1 MIEQID
7 HRDLR
12 VAQEIYAVQQASYA
26 VEQALIECADFPP
39 LQVTAADIQQ
49 EEEIFLGYRVDGRL
63 AGVVSFAS
71 SPMLLD
77 IGRMIIHPDFFRR
90 GIARQLL
97 RAVETIA
104 GSTKPITVSTAEKNL
119 PAVQLY
125 LKHGYQQTER
135 TVLPDG
141 LVLVRFYKPIKS
153 SETSLADQAH
163 S

>member
-12 VAQEIYAVQQASYA
+12 VAQEIYVVQQASYA

-39 LQVTAADIQQ
+39 LQVTPTDIQQ
-49 EEEIFLGYRVDGRL
+49 EDEIFLGYRVGAQL

-71 SPMLLD
+71 LPTLLD
-77 IGRMIIHPDFFRR
+77 IGRLIVHPDYFRR
-90 GIARQLL
+90 GIASQLL
-97 RAVETIA
+97 QAVESFA
-104 GSTKPITVSTAEKNL
+104 EPAMRITVSTAEKNL

-125 LKHGYQQTER
+125 LRHGYQQTEQ

-141 LVLVRFYKPIKS
+141 LVLVRFYKTQP
-153 SETSLADQAH
+153 LAAIN
-163 S
+163 